1 MKKKIRYIEE
11 IYTDEYR
18 TLYQSILIDVDLDKE
33 SNGLHSKIVRETIN
47 PNLTILLKRRYL
59 NNNYEECNCIY
70 ENDDKTIMTTAS
82 MYLPKKDKN
91 LNYYDSILY
100 YKPDFIGIGVNRLVK
115 YKNAINALKSDYA
128 DEWCYSRNIKD
139 AVYHEVGHI
148 FSKIFKLIS
157 NPKMLE
163 LLEGNLKNNKTLSTY
178 SKINY
183 EELIAEC
190 FSKYSYNP
198 SYSELVYII
207 GRIIENYYL
216 KFEDTE
222 LFDISNKKLIKN
234 NL

>member
-1 MKKKIRYIEE
+1 MNETGEIMSNDNIIIDNLDRKLGKE
-11 IYTDEYR
+11 IYNSLKEIITKYPRLNNTICLVSD
-18 TLYQSILIDVDLDKE
+18 IDYLV
-33 SNGLHSKIVRETIN
+33 N
-47 PNLTILLKRRYL
+47 YL

-115 YKNAINALKSDYA
+115 YKNAINTLKSDYA
-128 DEWCYSRNIKD
+128 NEWCYSRNIKD
-139 AVYHEVGHI
+139 TVYHEIGHI
-148 FSKIFKLIS
+148 FSKIFKLTS